1 MKRYS
6 YLVLLTL
13 ACALLSTLP
22 ISVGTAATAGD
33 ATDGESPKGGV
44 SKEMSQRLK
53 REYDSLSRA
62 LSATAERLG
71 SVSKALAKQAKAQ
84 GKGRCTRVKY
94 TGFPLLESNDDQV
107 IIEGDDIRLEE
118 TRGKNGRTVV
128 RGRNQTITVDGDSV
142 RVSVVRDRDG
152 RRSEEQSSFS
162 KRGKRVVVRDDSVLV
177 FNLDEGRAFDLR
189 NARKLDSLEKRL
201 SRIFTEKDLESIS
214 AFSEGALR
222 YADGVMR
229 YADGVMRYVAAKL
242 EADARRLAAEA
253 DMKRLGEEL
262 ERAAKELQRASAR
275 EEERHGGKK

>member
-6 YLVLLTL
+6 YWVLLTL

-22 ISVGTAATAGD
+22 ISAGTAATAGD
-33 ATDGESPKGGV
+33 AADGESPKSGV

-62 LSATAERLG
+62 LRATAERLG
-71 SVSKALAKQAKAQ
+71 SVSKALAERAEAQ

-94 TGFPLLESNDDQV
+94 TGWPLLESNDDQV

-142 RVSVVRDRDG
+142 RVSVVRNRDG
-152 RRSEEQSSFS
+152 RRSEELSSFS
-162 KRGKRVVVRDDSVLV
+162 KRGKRVVVRGYSVLV
-177 FNLDEGRAFDLR
+177 FNLDEGRAFDVR

-201 SRIFTEKDLESIS
+201 NRIFTEKDLEAID

-222 YADGVMR
+222 YADGVR
-229 YADGVMRYVAAKL
+229 RYVAAKL
-242 EADARRLAAEA
+242 EAGERRSAAEA
-253 DMKRLGEEL
+253 AMKRLGEEL

-275 EEERHGGKK
+275 EEERRGGKK

>member
-6 YLVLLTL
+6 YWVLLTL

-22 ISVGTAATAGD
+22 ISAGTAATAGD
-33 ATDGESPKGGV
+33 AADGESPKSGV

-62 LSATAERLG
+62 LRATAERLG
-71 SVSKALAKQAKAQ
+71 SVSKALAERAEAQ

-94 TGFPLLESNDDQV
+94 TGWPLLESNDDQV

-142 RVSVVRDRDG
+142 RVSVVRNRDG
-152 RRSEEQSSFS
+152 RRSEELSSFS
-162 KRGKRVVVRDDSVLV
+162 KRGKRVVVRGDSVLV
-177 FNLDEGRAFDLR
+177 FNLDEGRAFDVR

-201 SRIFTEKDLESIS
+201 NRIFTEKDLEAID

-222 YADGVMR
+222 YADGVR
-229 YADGVMRYVAAKL
+229 RYVAAKL
-242 EADARRLAAEA
+242 EAGERRSAAEA
-253 DMKRLGEEL
+253 AMKRLGEEL

-275 EEERHGGKK
+275 EEERRGGKK

>member
-1 MKRYS
+1 M
-6 YLVLLTL
+6 
-13 ACALLSTLP
+13 P
-22 ISVGTAATAGD
+22 ISAGTVAAAGN
-33 ATDGESPKGGV
+33 AADGEFPKSGV

-53 REYDSLSRA
+53 REYDSLSQA
-62 LSATAERLG
+62 LRATAERLG
-71 SVSKALAKQAKAQ
+71 SVSKALAERAEAQ

-94 TGFPLLESNDDQV
+94 TGWPLLESNDDQV

-177 FNLDEGRAFDLR
+177 FNLDEGRAFDVR

-201 SRIFTEKDLESIS
+201 NRIFTEKDLEAID

-222 YADGVMR
+222 YADGVR
-229 YADGVMRYVAAKL
+229 RYVAAKL
-242 EADARRLAAEA
+242 EAGERRLAAEA
-253 DMKRLGEEL
+253 AMKRLGEEL

-275 EEERHGGKK
+275 EEERRGGKK

>member
-6 YLVLLTL
+6 YGVLLAL

-22 ISVGTAATAGD
+22 ASAGTAATASN
-33 ATDGESPKGGV
+33 AADGESPKGGV
-44 SKEMSQRLK
+44 SKEMAQRLK

-71 SVSKALAKQAKAQ
+71 SVSKALAERAKAQ

-94 TGFPLLESNDDQV
+94 TGWPLLESNDDQV

-142 RVSVVRDRDG
+142 RVSVVRNRDG
-152 RRSEEQSSFS
+152 RRSEELSSFS
-162 KRGKRVVVRDDSVLV
+162 KRGKRVVVRGDSVLV
-177 FNLDEGRAFDLR
+177 FNLDEGRAFDVR

-201 SRIFTEKDLESIS
+201 NRIFTEKDLEAID

-222 YADGVMR
+222 YADGVR
-229 YADGVMRYVAAKL
+229 RYVAAKL
-242 EADARRLAAEA
+242 EAGERRSAAEA
-253 DMKRLGEEL
+253 AMKRLGEEL

-275 EEERHGGKK
+275 EEERRGGKK

>member
-6 YLVLLTL
+6 YGVLLAL

-22 ISVGTAATAGD
+22 ISAGTAATAGD

-44 SKEMSQRLK
+44 SKEMAQRLK

-62 LSATAERLG
+62 LRATAERLG
-71 SVSKALAKQAKAQ
+71 SVSKALAERAEAQ

-94 TGFPLLESNDDQV
+94 TGWPLLESNDDQV

-142 RVSVVRDRDG
+142 RVSVVRNRDG
-152 RRSEEQSSFS
+152 RLSEELSSFS
-162 KRGKRVVVRDDSVLV
+162 KRGKRVVVRGDSVLV
-177 FNLDEGRAFDLR
+177 FNLDEGRAFDVR

-201 SRIFTEKDLESIS
+201 NRIFTEKDLEAID

-222 YADGVMR
+222 YADGVR
-229 YADGVMRYVAAKL
+229 RYVAAKL
-242 EADARRLAAEA
+242 EAGERRSAAEA
-253 DMKRLGEEL
+253 AMKRLGEEL

-275 EEERHGGKK
+275 EEERRGGKK

>member
-6 YLVLLTL
+6 YGVLLAL

-22 ISVGTAATAGD
+22 ISAGTAATAGD

-44 SKEMSQRLK
+44 SKEMAQRLK

-62 LSATAERLG
+62 LRATAERLG
-71 SVSKALAKQAKAQ
+71 SVSKALAERAEAQ

-94 TGFPLLESNDDQV
+94 TGWPLLESNDDQV

-142 RVSVVRDRDG
+142 RVSVVRNRDG
-152 RRSEEQSSFS
+152 RRSEELSSFS
-162 KRGKRVVVRDDSVLV
+162 KRGKRVVVRGDSVLV
-177 FNLDEGRAFDLR
+177 FNLDEGRAFDVR

-201 SRIFTEKDLESIS
+201 NRIFTEKDLEAID

-222 YADGVMR
+222 YADGVR
-229 YADGVMRYVAAKL
+229 RYVAAKL
-242 EADARRLAAEA
+242 EAGERRSAAEA
-253 DMKRLGEEL
+253 AMKRLGEEL

-275 EEERHGGKK
+275 EEERRGGKK

>member
-6 YLVLLTL
+6 YWVLLTL

-22 ISVGTAATAGD
+22 ISAGTAATAGD
-33 ATDGESPKGGV
+33 AADGESPKGGV
-44 SKEMSQRLK
+44 SKEMAQRLK

-62 LSATAERLG
+62 LRATAERLG
-71 SVSKALAKQAKAQ
+71 SVSKALAERAEAQ

-94 TGFPLLESNDDQV
+94 TGWPLLESNDDQV

-142 RVSVVRDRDG
+142 RVSVVRNRDG
-152 RRSEEQSSFS
+152 RRSEELSSFS
-162 KRGKRVVVRDDSVLV
+162 KRGKRVVVRGDSVLV
-177 FNLDEGRAFDLR
+177 FNLDEGRAFDVR

-201 SRIFTEKDLESIS
+201 NRIFTEKDLEAID

-222 YADGVMR
+222 YADGVR
-229 YADGVMRYVAAKL
+229 RYVAAKL
-242 EADARRLAAEA
+242 EAGERRSAAEA
-253 DMKRLGEEL
+253 AMKRLGEEL

-275 EEERHGGKK
+275 EEERRGGKK

>member
-6 YLVLLTL
+6 YGVLLAL

-22 ISVGTAATAGD
+22 ISAGTAATAGD
-33 ATDGESPKGGV
+33 AADGESPKSGV

-71 SVSKALAKQAKAQ
+71 SVSKALAEQAKAQ

-94 TGFPLLESNDDQV
+94 TGWPLLESNDDQV

-177 FNLDEGRAFDLR
+177 FNLDEGRAFDVR

-201 SRIFTEKDLESIS
+201 NRIFTEKDLEAID

-222 YADGVMR
+222 YADGVR
-229 YADGVMRYVAAKL
+229 RYVAAKL
-242 EADARRLAAEA
+242 EAGERRLAAEA
-253 DMKRLGEEL
+253 AMKRLGEEL

-275 EEERHGGKK
+275 EEERRGGKK

>member
-6 YLVLLTL
+6 YGVLLAL

-22 ISVGTAATAGD
+22 ASAGTAATASN
-33 ATDGESPKGGV
+33 AADGESPKGGV
-44 SKEMSQRLK
+44 SKEMAQRLK

-71 SVSKALAKQAKAQ
+71 SVSKALAERAKAQ
-84 GKGRCTRVKY
+84 GKGRCTRVRY
-94 TGFPLLESNDDQV
+94 TGWPWLESDDDMV

-142 RVSVVRDRDG
+142 RVSVVLSSDG
-152 RRSEEQSSFS
+152 KRSEEQSSFS
-162 KRGKRVVVRDDSVLV
+162 KRGKRVVVRGDSVLV
-177 FNLDEGRAFDLR
+177 FNLDEGRAFDMR

-201 SRIFTEKDLESIS
+201 SRIFTEKDLEAIG
-214 AFSEGALR
+214 AFSEKALR
-222 YADGVMR
+222 YADN
-229 YADGVMRYVAAKL
+229 VMRYVEAEL
-242 EADARRLAAEA
+242 EAGARELATEA
-253 DMKRLGEEL
+253 DMRRLSEEL
-262 ERAAKELQRASAR
+262 ERAAKELQRASVR

>member
-6 YLVLLTL
+6 YGVLLAL

-22 ISVGTAATAGD
+22 ISAGTAATAGD

-44 SKEMSQRLK
+44 SKEMAQRLK

-62 LSATAERLG
+62 LRATAERLG
-71 SVSKALAKQAKAQ
+71 SVSKALAERAEAQ

-94 TGFPLLESNDDQV
+94 TGWPLLESNDDQV

-142 RVSVVRDRDG
+142 RVSVVRNRDG
-152 RRSEEQSSFS
+152 RRSEELSSFS
-162 KRGKRVVVRDDSVLV
+162 KRGKRVVVRGDSVLV
-177 FNLDEGRAFDLR
+177 FNLDEGRAFDVR

-201 SRIFTEKDLESIS
+201 NRIFTEKDLEAID

-222 YADGVMR
+222 YADGVR
-229 YADGVMRYVAAKL
+229 RYVAAKL
-242 EADARRLAAEA
+242 EAGERRLAAEA
-253 DMKRLGEEL
+253 AMKRLGEEL

-275 EEERHGGKK
+275 EEERRGGKK

>member
-6 YLVLLTL
+6 YGVLLAL

-22 ISVGTAATAGD
+22 ASAGTAATAGN
-33 ATDGESPKGGV
+33 AADGESPKGGV
-44 SKEMSQRLK
+44 SKEMAQRLK

-71 SVSKALAKQAKAQ
+71 SVSKALAERAKAQ

-94 TGFPLLESNDDQV
+94 TGWPLLESDDDLV

-142 RVSVVRDRDG
+142 RVSVVRSRDG
-152 RRSEEQSSFS
+152 KRSEERSSFS
-162 KRGKRVVVRDDSVLV
+162 KQGKRVVVRGDSVLV
-177 FNLDEGRAFDLR
+177 FNLDEGREFDMR

-201 SRIFTEKDLESIS
+201 SRIFTEKDLEAIG
-214 AFSEGALR
+214 AFSEKALR
-222 YADGVMR
+222 YADN
-229 YADGVMRYVAAKL
+229 VMRYVETKL
-242 EADARRLAAEA
+242 EAGARALATEA
-253 DMKRLGEEL
+253 DMRQLGEEL
-262 ERAAKELQRASAR
+262 EQAAKELRRASAR

>member
-6 YLVLLTL
+6 YWVLLTL

-22 ISVGTAATAGD
+22 ISAGTAATAGD
-33 ATDGESPKGGV
+33 AADGESPKSGV

-62 LSATAERLG
+62 LRATAERLG
-71 SVSKALAKQAKAQ
+71 SVSKALAERAEAQ

-94 TGFPLLESNDDQV
+94 TGWPLLESNDDQV

-142 RVSVVRDRDG
+142 RVSVVRNRDG
-152 RRSEEQSSFS
+152 RRSEELSSFS
-162 KRGKRVVVRDDSVLV
+162 KRGKRVVVRGDSVLV
-177 FNLDEGRAFDLR
+177 FNLDEGREFDMR

-201 SRIFTEKDLESIS
+201 SRIFTEKDLEAIG
-214 AFSEGALR
+214 AFSEKALR
-222 YADGVMR
+222 YADN
-229 YADGVMRYVAAKL
+229 VMRYVETKL
-242 EADARRLAAEA
+242 EAGARALATEA
-253 DMKRLGEEL
+253 DMRQLGEEL
-262 ERAAKELQRASAR
+262 EQAAKELQRASVR
-275 EEERHGGKK
+275 EEERRGGKK

>member
-6 YLVLLTL
+6 YWVLLTL

-22 ISVGTAATAGD
+22 ISAGTAATAGN
-33 ATDGESPKGGV
+33 AADGESPKGGV
-44 SKEMSQRLK
+44 SKEMAQRLK

-71 SVSKALAKQAKAQ
+71 SVSKALAERAKAQ

-94 TGFPLLESNDDQV
+94 TGWPLLESNDDQV

-142 RVSVVRDRDG
+142 RVSVVRNRDG
-152 RRSEEQSSFS
+152 RRSEELSSFS
-162 KRGKRVVVRDDSVLV
+162 KRGKRVVVRGDSVLV
-177 FNLDEGRAFDLR
+177 FNLDEGREFDMR

-201 SRIFTEKDLESIS
+201 SRIFTEKDLEAIG
-214 AFSEGALR
+214 AFSEKALR
-222 YADGVMR
+222 YADN
-229 YADGVMRYVAAKL
+229 VMRYVETKL
-242 EADARRLAAEA
+242 EAGARALATEA
-253 DMKRLGEEL
+253 DMRQLGEEL
-262 ERAAKELQRASAR
+262 EQAAKELQRASAR
-275 EEERHGGKK
+275 EEERRGGKK

>member
-6 YLVLLTL
+6 YWVLLTL

-22 ISVGTAATAGD
+22 ISAGTAATAGD
-33 ATDGESPKGGV
+33 AVDGESPKSGV

-62 LSATAERLG
+62 LRATAERLG
-71 SVSKALAKQAKAQ
+71 SVSKALAERAEAQ

-94 TGFPLLESNDDQV
+94 TGWPLLESNDDQV

-142 RVSVVRDRDG
+142 RVSVVRNRDG
-152 RRSEEQSSFS
+152 KRSEEQSSFS

-177 FNLDEGRAFDLR
+177 FNLDEGRAFDIR

-201 SRIFTEKDLESIS
+201 SRIFTEKNLEAIG
-214 AFSEGALR
+214 AFSANALR
-222 YADGVMR
+222 YADS
-229 YADGVMRYVAAKL
+229 VMRYVGTEL
-242 EADARRLAAEA
+242 EAGTGALEAGA

-262 ERAAKELQRASAR
+262 ERAAKELQRASVR
-275 EEERHGGKK
+275 EKERRGGKK

>member
-6 YLVLLTL
+6 YGVLLAL

-22 ISVGTAATAGD
+22 ASAGTAATAGN
-33 ATDGESPKGGV
+33 AADGESPKGGV

-62 LSATAERLG
+62 LRATAERLG
-71 SVSKALAKQAKAQ
+71 SVSKALAERAEAQ

-94 TGFPLLESNDDQV
+94 TGWPLLESNDDQV

-142 RVSVVRDRDG
+142 RVSVVRNRDG
-152 RRSEEQSSFS
+152 RRSEELSSFS
-162 KRGKRVVVRDDSVLV
+162 KRGKRVVVRGDSVLV
-177 FNLDEGRAFDLR
+177 FNLDEGREFDMR

-201 SRIFTEKDLESIS
+201 SRIFTEKDLEAIG
-214 AFSEGALR
+214 AFSEKALR
-222 YADGVMR
+222 YADN
-229 YADGVMRYVAAKL
+229 VMRYVETKL
-242 EADARRLAAEA
+242 EAGARALATEA
-253 DMKRLGEEL
+253 DMRQLGEEL
-262 ERAAKELQRASAR
+262 EQAAKELQRASAR
-275 EEERHGGKK
+275 EEERRGGKK

>member
-6 YLVLLTL
+6 YGVLLAL

-22 ISVGTAATAGD
+22 ISAGTAATAGD

-44 SKEMSQRLK
+44 SKEMAQRLK

-71 SVSKALAKQAKAQ
+71 SVSKALAERAKAQ

-94 TGFPLLESNDDQV
+94 TGWPLLESNDDQV

-142 RVSVVRDRDG
+142 RVSVVRNRDG
-152 RRSEEQSSFS
+152 RRSEELSSFS
-162 KRGKRVVVRDDSVLV
+162 KRGKRVVVRGDSVLV
-177 FNLDEGRAFDLR
+177 FNLDEGRAFDVR

-201 SRIFTEKDLESIS
+201 NRIFTEKDLEAID

-222 YADGVMR
+222 YADGVR
-229 YADGVMRYVAAKL
+229 RYVAAKL
-242 EADARRLAAEA
+242 EAGERRSAAEA
-253 DMKRLGEEL
+253 AMKRLGEEL

-275 EEERHGGKK
+275 EEERRGGKK

>member
-6 YLVLLTL
+6 YWVLLTL

-22 ISVGTAATAGD
+22 ISAGTAATAGD
-33 ATDGESPKGGV
+33 AADGESPKSGV

-62 LSATAERLG
+62 LRATAERLG
-71 SVSKALAKQAKAQ
+71 SVSKALAERAEAQ

-94 TGFPLLESNDDQV
+94 TGWPLLESNDDQV

-118 TRGKNGRTVV
+118 TKGKNGRTVV

-142 RVSVVRDRDG
+142 RVSVVRNRDG

-177 FNLDEGRAFDLR
+177 FNLDEGRAFDVR
-189 NARKLDSLEKRL
+189 NAR
-201 SRIFTEKDLESIS
+201 F
-214 AFSEGALR
+214 AG
-222 YADGVMR
+222 
-229 YADGVMRYVAAKL
+229 
-242 EADARRLAAEA
+242 EA
-253 DMKRLGEEL
+253 GE
-262 ERAAKELQRASAR
+262 
-275 EEERHGGKK
+275 

>member
-6 YLVLLTL
+6 YGVLLAL

-22 ISVGTAATAGD
+22 ASAGTAAPASN
-33 ATDGESPKGGV
+33 AADGESPKGGV
-44 SKEMSQRLK
+44 SKEMAQRLK

-71 SVSKALAKQAKAQ
+71 SVSKALAERAKAQ
-84 GKGRCTRVKY
+84 GKGRCTRVRY
-94 TGFPLLESNDDQV
+94 TGWPWLESDDDMV

-142 RVSVVRDRDG
+142 RVSVVRSSDG
-152 RRSEEQSSFS
+152 KRSEEQSSFS
-162 KRGKRVVVRDDSVLV
+162 KRGKRVVVRGDSVLV
-177 FNLDEGRAFDLR
+177 FNLDEGRAFDMR

-201 SRIFTEKDLESIS
+201 SRIFTEKDLEAIG
-214 AFSEGALR
+214 AFSEKALR
-222 YADGVMR
+222 YADN
-229 YADGVMRYVAAKL
+229 VMRYVEAEL
-242 EADARRLAAEA
+242 EAGARELATEA
-253 DMKRLGEEL
+253 DMRRLSEEL
-262 ERAAKELQRASAR
+262 ERAAKELQRASVR

>member
-6 YLVLLTL
+6 YGVLLAL
-13 ACALLSTLP
+13 VCALLSTLP
-22 ISVGTAATAGD
+22 ASAGTAATAGN
-33 ATDGESPKGGV
+33 AADGESPKGGV
-44 SKEMSQRLK
+44 SKEMAQRLK

-71 SVSKALAKQAKAQ
+71 SVSKALAERAKAQ

-94 TGFPLLESNDDQV
+94 TGWPLLESNDDQV

-142 RVSVVRDRDG
+142 RVSVVRNRDG
-152 RRSEEQSSFS
+152 RRSEELSSFS
-162 KRGKRVVVRDDSVLV
+162 KRGKRVVVRGDSVLV
-177 FNLDEGRAFDLR
+177 FNLDEGRAFDVR

-201 SRIFTEKDLESIS
+201 NRIFTEKDLEAID

-222 YADGVMR
+222 YADGVR
-229 YADGVMRYVAAKL
+229 RYVAAKL
-242 EADARRLAAEA
+242 EAGERRSAAEA
-253 DMKRLGEEL
+253 AMKRLGEEL

-275 EEERHGGKK
+275 EEERRGGKK

>member
-6 YLVLLTL
+6 YGVLLAL
-13 ACALLSTLP
+13 VCALLSTLP
-22 ISVGTAATAGD
+22 ASAGTAATAGN
-33 ATDGESPKGGV
+33 AADGESPKSGV

-62 LSATAERLG
+62 LRATAERLG
-71 SVSKALAKQAKAQ
+71 SVSKALAERAEAQ

-94 TGFPLLESNDDQV
+94 TGWPLLESNDDQV

-142 RVSVVRDRDG
+142 RVSVVRNRDG
-152 RRSEEQSSFS
+152 RRSEELSSFS
-162 KRGKRVVVRDDSVLV
+162 KRGKRVVVRGDSVLV
-177 FNLDEGRAFDLR
+177 FNLDEGRAFDVR

-201 SRIFTEKDLESIS
+201 NRIFTEKDLEAID

-222 YADGVMR
+222 YADGVR
-229 YADGVMRYVAAKL
+229 RYVAAKL
-242 EADARRLAAEA
+242 EAGERRSAAEA
-253 DMKRLGEEL
+253 AMKRLGEEL

-275 EEERHGGKK
+275 EEERRGGKK

>member
-6 YLVLLTL
+6 YGVLLAL

-22 ISVGTAATAGD
+22 TSAGTAATAGN
-33 ATDGESPKGGV
+33 AADGESPKGGV
-44 SKEMSQRLK
+44 SKEMAQRLK

-71 SVSKALAKQAKAQ
+71 SVSKALAERAKAQ

-94 TGFPLLESNDDQV
+94 TGWPLLESDDSLV

-142 RVSVVRDRDG
+142 RVSVVRRRDG
-152 RRSEEQSSFS
+152 KRSEEQSSFS

-177 FNLDEGRAFDLR
+177 FNLDEGRAFDMR

-201 SRIFTEKDLESIS
+201 SRIFTEKDLEAIG
-214 AFSEGALR
+214 AFSEKALR
-222 YADGVMR
+222 YADN
-229 YADGVMRYVAAKL
+229 VMRYVETKL
-242 EADARRLAAEA
+242 EAGARALATEA
-253 DMKRLGEEL
+253 DMRQLGEEL
-262 ERAAKELQRASAR
+262 EQAAKELRRASAR

>member
-6 YLVLLTL
+6 YGVLLAL

-22 ISVGTAATAGD
+22 ISAGTAATAGD

-44 SKEMSQRLK
+44 SKEMAQRLK
-53 REYDSLSRA
+53 REYDSLSQA
-62 LSATAERLG
+62 LRATAERLG
-71 SVSKALAKQAKAQ
+71 SVSKALAERAEAQ

-94 TGFPLLESNDDQV
+94 TGWPLLESNDDQV

-177 FNLDEGRAFDLR
+177 FNLDEGRAFDVR

-201 SRIFTEKDLESIS
+201 NRIFTEKDLEAID

-222 YADGVMR
+222 YADGVR
-229 YADGVMRYVAAKL
+229 RYVAAKL
-242 EADARRLAAEA
+242 EAGERRSAAEA
-253 DMKRLGEEL
+253 AMKRLGEEL

-275 EEERHGGKK
+275 EEERRGGKK

>member
-6 YLVLLTL
+6 YGVLLAL

-22 ISVGTAATAGD
+22 ASAGTAATAGN
-33 ATDGESPKGGV
+33 AADGESPKGGV
-44 SKEMSQRLK
+44 SKEMAQRLK

-62 LSATAERLG
+62 LRATAERLG
-71 SVSKALAKQAKAQ
+71 SVSKALAERAEAQ

-94 TGFPLLESNDDQV
+94 TGWPLLESNDDQV

-142 RVSVVRDRDG
+142 RVSVVRNRDG
-152 RRSEEQSSFS
+152 RRSEELSSFS
-162 KRGKRVVVRDDSVLV
+162 KRGKRVVVRGDSVLV
-177 FNLDEGRAFDLR
+177 FNLDEGRAFDVR

-201 SRIFTEKDLESIS
+201 NRIFTEKDLEAID

-222 YADGVMR
+222 YADGVR
-229 YADGVMRYVAAKL
+229 RYVAAKL
-242 EADARRLAAEA
+242 EAGERRSAAEA
-253 DMKRLGEEL
+253 AMKRLGEEL

-275 EEERHGGKK
+275 EEERRGGKK